1 MTTEDEILRV
11 LHQACEKVT
20 AQRVAGM
27 NADTQVHSLGLD
39 SVQLV
44 EVVVIA
50 EQQLGVRVQDA
61 ALGQARTVADICAA
75 LTASACVAPRPGRR
89 PAGTLPSGGLV
100 APAPPAAQ
108 LPHQAVGLAER
119 RHETPTGLARIAD
132 ELAQHEVNNP
142 YFTVHDGLT
151 AATMLVDGT
160 PMTNFSSFD
169 YLGLAADPL
178 VADAA
183 KAAIDRYG
191 TSVSASR
198 AVSGERPVHL
208 QLEAALAEHV
218 GTEDALV
225 FVAGH
230 ATNVSVLSHL
240 AGRDDLIVHD
250 ELAHNSIVQG
260 AQLSGARRRSFPH
273 NDLAALDHILDAERP
288 HHRTAIVA
296 VEGVYSMDGDLADLP
311 ELLRLCRR
319 HLAKLYLD
327 EAHSVGVLGGR
338 GAGAAEHWQVPP
350 HEVDVHMGTLSKA
363 LASCGGY
370 IAGNRELITHLRHT
384 APGFIYGTG
393 IAPSAAAAA
402 LAALGQLR
410 ARPQL
415 AATAR
420 RRADLFRTLAR
431 ERGLDTGRSTD
442 GSGVVPIITGG
453 AGCALRLADRMRRR
467 GISVAPFIPPA
478 VEESQSRLRFFV
490 TAGHSEEQIREA
502 VAALA
507 VELPRART
515 RTEPTD
521 RAAGL
526 S

>member
-1 MTTEDEILRV
+1 MTSSDEIMQV
-11 LHQACEKVT
+11 LHAACEKVT
-20 AQRVAGM
+20 ARRIAGI
-27 NADTQVHSLGLD
+27 NASTEVQSLGLD

-50 EQQLGVRVQDA
+50 EHQLGVRVQDA
-61 ALGQARTVADICAA
+61 TLGQARTVADLCRA
-75 LTASACVAPRPGRR
+75 LAESPSAGHRPG
-89 PAGTLPSGGLV
+89 AGLV
-100 APAPPAAQ
+100 APRTTQDHAAPAAR
-108 LPHQAVGLAER
+108 LPHETASLLEQADSAQ
-119 RHETPTGLARIAD
+119 TGLARIAT
-132 ELAQHEVNNP
+132 ELAQHEVSNP

-169 YLGLAADPL
+169 YLGLAGDPL

-198 AVSGERPVHL
+198 AVSGERPVHQ
-208 QLEAALAEHV
+208 QLEAALAEHLD
-218 GTEDALV
+218 TEQALV

-240 AGRDDLIVHD
+240 VGRDDLIVHD

-260 AQLSGARRRSFPH
+260 AQLSGARRRSFAH
-273 NDLAALDHILDAERP
+273 NDLAALHRILSEERS
-288 HHRTAIVA
+288 HHRTAVVA
-296 VEGVYSMDGDLADLP
+296 AEGVYSMDGDLADLP
-311 ELLRLCRR
+311 ELLQLCRR
-319 HLAKLYLD
+319 HQAKLYLD
-327 EAHSVGVLGGR
+327 EAHSVGVLGER

-350 HEVDVHMGTLSKA
+350 RQVDVHMGTLSKA

-370 IAGNRELITHLRHT
+370 VAGSHDLIAHLRHT
-384 APGFIYGTG
+384 TPGFIYGTG

-415 AATAR
+415 AARAR
-420 RRADLFRTLAR
+420 LRADLFRALAR
-431 ERGLDTGRSTD
+431 KAGLDTGRSTD
-442 GSGVVPIITGG
+442 GSGVVPIITGD

-478 VEESQSRLRFFV
+478 VEDAQSRLRFFI
-490 TAGHSEEQIREA
+490 TAGHSEQQIRQA
-502 VAALA
+502 VEALA
-507 VELPRART
+507 TELPRART
-515 RTEPTD
+515 GTGP
-521 RAAGL
+521 AARSAL
-526 S
+526 QC